1 MYCGSWHRR
10 LVSRIRSCAV
20 KRGGGREKNK
30 TQRTAKRYD
39 DDGHGKDVGLR
50 LLAACCCYYVG
61 ESASPQTNRYRTTT
75 ESGTGR
81 KRSQLCVMYVYGAP
95 LCAFNLLLRKKAL

>member
-39 DDGHGKDVGLR
+39 DDGHGKDAGLILL
-50 LLAACCCYYVG
+50 LLATLIMRR
-61 ESASPQTNRYRTTT
+61 ERFPHKRT
-75 ESGTGR
+75 EIE
-81 KRSQLCVMYVYGAP
+81 
-95 LCAFNLLLRKKAL
+95 